1 MKAKII
7 TLSIV
12 AVAAITSV
20 GIRSQSYDIRSA
32 KKLAGG
38 GRNVSYE
45 IRSAKKLAGGGRNVS
60 FDIRSAKK
68 AFVA

>member
-1 MKAKII
+1 MKSKVI
-7 TLSIV
+7 TLSLMAVV
-12 AVAAITSV
+12 AIASIGV
-20 GIRSQSYDIRSA
+20 RPSYD
-32 KKLAGG
+32 
-38 GRNVSYE
+38 